1 MVLNHLSILNY
12 RNIAAAELDFC
23 DGINCLIGNN
33 GEGKTNLLDAVYFL
47 SLSKSS
53 FTAQDSLCIRHGADM
68 MALGGD
74 YRTEEG
80 TQESIRVGL
89 KRGQKKVMR
98 RGAKA
103 YKRLSEHIGFI
114 PLVMISPDDNMLV
127 SGESSERR
135 RFLDA
140 VIAQTSAPYLDALTE
155 YAKALQQRNALLK
168 MEDEPDPTLLSL
180 WEEEMARH
188 GEYIYRS
195 RRDFIEQFIPVFQST
210 YETISRQHETVSL
223 SYVSHGDR
231 GPLLDTIRGGRQRD
245 RAVGYSLHGIH
256 RDDLEMML
264 EGYPMRREA
273 SQGQTKTYVLALKL
287 AQFSFLKKTAS
298 GTTPLLLLD
307 DIFDKLDAKRVEQII
322 KLVARPDYG
331 QIFITDTNRDHLD
344 HILQHVG
351 EDYKLFHV
359 EDGNATQC

>member
-210 YETISRQHETVSL
+210 YETISQQHETVSL

-231 GPLLDTIRGGRQRD
+231 GPLLDTIRDGRQRD
-245 RAVGYSLHGIH
+245 RAVGYSLHGVH
-256 RDDLEMML
+256 RDDLDMTVD
-264 EGYPMRREA
+264 GYPLRREA
-273 SQGQTKTYVLALKL
+273 SLGQKRTMVLSMKL
-287 AQFSFLKKTAS
+287 AQFDFLRQS
-298 GTTPLLLLD
+298 GSKTTPILLLD
-307 DIFDKLDAKRVEQII
+307 DIFDRLDARRVEQII
-322 KLVARPDYG
+322 ALVSSERFG
-331 QIFITDTNRDHLD
+331 QTFITDTNRDHLD
-344 HILQHVG
+344 RILSATSRDHRLFTVESG
-351 EDYKLFHV
+351 EVH
-359 EDGNATQC
+359 

>member
-114 PLVMISPDDNMLV
+114 PLVMISPD
-127 SGESSERR
+127 
-135 RFLDA
+135 
-140 VIAQTSAPYLDALTE
+140 
-155 YAKALQQRNALLK
+155 
-168 MEDEPDPTLLSL
+168 
-180 WEEEMARH
+180 
-188 GEYIYRS
+188 
-195 RRDFIEQFIPVFQST
+195 
-210 YETISRQHETVSL
+210 
-223 SYVSHGDR
+223 
-231 GPLLDTIRGGRQRD
+231 
-245 RAVGYSLHGIH
+245 
-256 RDDLEMML
+256 
-264 EGYPMRREA
+264 
-273 SQGQTKTYVLALKL
+273 
-287 AQFSFLKKTAS
+287 
-298 GTTPLLLLD
+298 
-307 DIFDKLDAKRVEQII
+307 
-322 KLVARPDYG
+322 
-331 QIFITDTNRDHLD
+331 
-344 HILQHVG
+344 
-351 EDYKLFHV
+351 
-359 EDGNATQC
+359 